1 MLETWGTMMSNDVWI
16 CHNVDARKDT
26 LNSWCWCVF
35 AQGAGGEGR
44 VPGAEETQGS
54 STVLMSLKPEV
65 AKGVVPMAVDGK
77 GRFVKPER
85 A

>member
-1 MLETWGTMMSNDVWI
+1 MDLSQRGCQKGYPQQLVLVCVWT
-16 CHNVDARKDT
+16 R
-26 LNSWCWCVF
+26 
-35 AQGAGGEGR
+35 AGGEGR